1 VSDAERRPGSG
12 RYAHWERERRFLMAD
27 LPDGL
32 QDPREIADLYL
43 VGTTLRLRRV
53 QRDGS
58 VDLKLTQKVRPDPS
72 DPSAVRITNTY
83 LTEAE
88 FALLAGLGGR
98 LLTKTRWT
106 WPDSPYAIDQFHGD
120 LAGLVLA
127 EVELEEDEVVPDPP
141 GALAEV
147 TADDRFSGG
156 SLASMSS
163 HDLEAALRSIRPP
176 ST

>member
-1 VSDAERRPGSG
+1 MSDPERRPGSG
-12 RYAHWERERRFLMAD
+12 RYAHWERERRFLMPGI
-27 LPDGL
+27 PDGL
-32 QDPREIADLYL
+32 RAPREIADLYL

-53 QRDGS
+53 THSGS

-72 DPSAVRITNTY
+72 DPSEVRITNTY

-88 FALLAGLGGR
+88 FALFAGLGGR
-98 LLTKTRWT
+98 QLTKTRWT

-141 GALAEV
+141 GALTEV
-147 TADDRFSGG
+147 TADNRFSGG
-156 SLASMSS
+156 WLASATRT
-163 HDLEAALRSIRPP
+163 DLDAALASVRHMP
-176 ST
+176 